1 MKEQLQLCEFL
12 SKASTLEFF
21 EDKITKSKIEKSYS
35 FTVKMWMCDEKKILE
50 DIQKKFVG
58 KIVIRSSALG
68 EDSLDKSEA
77 GKFQTILN
85 INSSIKKDVKKG
97 IDDVIKSYK
106 IKGKMNESHQI
117 LIQKQTLNS
126 KTSGVIFTKT
136 PDNGSPYYIINYEDS
151 KLTDS
156 VTKGTVGNTIKIYNK
171 TSVKNLPKKW
181 KKLIFA
187 IKEIE
192 CISNHDKLDIEFAIT
207 NNSIVIFQVRP
218 LTTIKKEITHKIS
231 VKIEN
236 EIKANQ
242 KKILLH
248 KKKLHDQSKIAFS
261 NMTDWNPAEIIGSNP
276 SILDY
281 SIYNYLIMKDSWSK
295 GRELLGYNNPK
306 NGLMEKF
313 SGRPYVNVN
322 ASFSSLLPSKMNPKL
337 RKKLINYFL
346 TKLEEKPYLHDKVEF
361 DILFTCYDFSLSNRM
376 KDLLN
381 YGFTKNELKIIKN
394 ELLNFTNKL
403 IKSTPSILKDTNEF
417 LKILEAKRNVRKESM
432 TTYKEKLANAEN
444 LLNDCKKYGTTQFA
458 AVARL
463 AFIGKILL
471 NGLVDISKID
481 KHDIERFMNSISTP
495 VSEFQ
500 NELFNLKNKTI
511 TKTNFLKKYG
521 HLRPGTYD
529 ITINRYDKT
538 PEFLKNLNV
547 KKPPK
552 IKLQTKNIDD
562 ILKKHGLVFGEI
574 KFFEFVE
581 KTIYL
586 REKSKFEFTKSLS
599 DAIELIAEAGKEIG
613 FSREQLSQLSL
624 TDIMKYKIMNKKELS
639 LFWERKILKNKKRRE
654 IDSHL
659 ELPPIFFSENDFLV
673 IQHYV
678 AKPNFI
684 TDKQLTSNTILLEN
698 FEQLEKIKSKIVI
711 IENADPG
718 FDWIFTKN
726 PSGLITK
733 YGGMASHM
741 AIRCAELNLPAAIG
755 CGDILFEKLKVSTK
769 ISLDC
774 KNEDILILDYKQRNS
789 FSEEKKLL
797 KSLGYIR

>member
-1 MKEQLQLCEFL
+1 
-12 SKASTLEFF
+12 
-21 EDKITKSKIEKSYS
+21 
-35 FTVKMWMCDEKKILE
+35 
-50 DIQKKFVG
+50 
-58 KIVIRSSALG
+58 
-68 EDSLDKSEA
+68 
-77 GKFQTILN
+77 
-85 INSSIKKDVKKG
+85 
-97 IDDVIKSYK
+97 
-106 IKGKMNESHQI
+106 
-117 LIQKQTLNS
+117 
-126 KTSGVIFTKT
+126 
-136 PDNGSPYYIINYEDS
+136 
-151 KLTDS
+151 
-156 VTKGTVGNTIKIYNK
+156 
-171 TSVKNLPKKW
+171 
-181 KKLIFA
+181 
-187 IKEIE
+187 
-192 CISNHDKLDIEFAIT
+192 
-207 NNSIVIFQVRP
+207 
-218 LTTIKKEITHKIS
+218 
-231 VKIEN
+231 
-236 EIKANQ
+236 
-242 KKILLH
+242 
-248 KKKLHDQSKIAFS
+248 
-261 NMTDWNPAEIIGSNP
+261 
-276 SILDY
+276 
-281 SIYNYLIMKDSWSK
+281 
-295 GRELLGYNNPK
+295 
-306 NGLMEKF
+306 MEKF

-337 RKKLINYFL
+337 REKLINYFL

-361 DILFTCYDFSLSNRM
+361 DILFTCYDFSLSSRM

-500 NELFNLKNKTI
+500 NDLFNLKNKTI

-547 KKPPK
+547 KKPSK
-552 IKLQTKNIDD
+552 IKLQTKNIDS
-562 ILKKHGLVFGEI
+562 ILKKHDLVFHEI

-613 FSREQLSQLSL
+613 FSRRQLSQLSL
-624 TDIMKYKIMNKKELS
+624 TDILKYKIMNKKELL
-639 LFWERKILKNKKRRE
+639 LFWKKKILKNKKHKE
-654 IDSHL
+654 IDSYL
-659 ELPPIFFSENDFLV
+659 ELPPIFFTKDDFLV
-673 IQHYV
+673 IEHYI

-684 TDKQLTSNTILLEN
+684 TDKQLVSDTILLEN
-698 FEQLEKIKSKIVI
+698 FEQPEKIKSKIVI

-726 PSGLITK
+726 PTGLITK

-755 CGDILFEKLKVSTK
+755 CGDILFEKLKISAK

-774 KNEDILILDYKQRNS
+774 KNKDILILDYKKRNN

>member
-1 MKEQLQLCEFL
+1 MKEPLQLCKFL

-21 EDKITKSKIEKSYS
+21 EKKITKSKIEKSYS
-35 FTVKMWMCDEKKILE
+35 FTIKMWICDEKKILE
-50 DIQKKFVG
+50 HIQKKFVG

-85 INSSIKKDVKKG
+85 INSFSKKDVKKG
-97 IDDVIKSYK
+97 INDVIKSYK
-106 IKGKMNESHQI
+106 IKGEMNQSHQI

-136 PDNGSPYYIINYEDS
+136 PDKGSPYYIINYENS

-171 TSVKNLPKKW
+171 TPEKNLPRKW

-192 CISNHDKLDIEFAIT
+192 HISNHDKLDIEFAIT
-207 NNSIVIFQVRP
+207 NNSIIIFQVRP
-218 LTTIKKEITHKIS
+218 LTTIKKEITNKIN

-236 EIKANQ
+236 EIRNNQ
-242 KKILLH
+242 EKILLH

-276 SILDY
+276 NILDY
-281 SIYNYLIMKDSWSK
+281 SIYDYLIMNDSWSK

-306 NGLMEKF
+306 IKLMEKF

-346 TKLEEKPYLHDKVEF
+346 TKLEEKPHLHDKVEF
-361 DILFTCYDFSLSNRM
+361 DILFTCYDFSLSSRM

-403 IKSTPSILKDTNEF
+403 IESTPTILKDTNNF
-417 LKILEAKRNVRKESM
+417 LKILEAKRNVEKKGT
-432 TTYKEKLANAEN
+432 TTYKKKLSNAEN
-444 LLNDCKKYGTTQFA
+444 LLNDCKKYGTIQFA
-458 AVARL
+458 AIARL

-471 NGLVDISKID
+471 NGLVDVSKID
-481 KHDIERFMNSISTP
+481 KQDIEIFMNSISTP

-500 NELFNLKNKTI
+500 NDLFNLKNKTV
-511 TKTNFLKKYG
+511 TKSDFLKKYG

-547 KKPPK
+547 KKPSK
-552 IKLQTKNIDD
+552 IKRYTKNIDD
-562 ILKKHGLVFGEI
+562 VLKKHGLVFDEI

-581 KTIYL
+581 KTIHL
-586 REKSKFEFTKSLS
+586 REKSKFEFTRSLS

-613 FSREQLSQLSL
+613 FSRKQLSQISL
-624 TDIMKYKIMNKKELS
+624 TDILKYKIMNKNELS
-639 LFWERKILKNKKRRE
+639 QFWKKKIIKNEKHKE
-654 IDSHL
+654 IDSYL
-659 ELPPIFFSENDFLV
+659 ELPPIFFTKDNFLV

-678 AKPNFI
+678 AKPNYI
-684 TDKQLTSNTILLEN
+684 TDKQLISNTVLLES

-726 PSGLITK
+726 PTGLITK

-755 CGDILFEKLKVSTK
+755 CGDILFEKLKLSTK

-774 KNEDILILDYKQRNS
+774 KNKDILILEYKQKNN

>member
-1 MKEQLQLCEFL
+1 MKEPLQSCKFL

-21 EDKITKSKIEKSYS
+21 ENKITKSKIEKSYS
-35 FTVKMWMCDEKKILE
+35 FTVKMWMCDKKKILE
-50 DIQKKFVG
+50 DIQKEFVR

-77 GKFQTILN
+77 GKFLTILN

-171 TSVKNLPKKW
+171 TPVKNLPKKW

-192 CISNHDKLDIEFAIT
+192 YISNHDELDIEFAIT

-218 LTTIKKEITHKIS
+218 LTTIKKDMTREMSI
-231 VKIEN
+231 KIEN
-236 EIKANQ
+236 EIKNNQ

-281 SIYNYLIMKDSWSK
+281 SIYNYLIMKDSWGK

-306 NGLMEKF
+306 IGLMEKF

-337 RKKLINYFL
+337 REKLINYFL

-361 DILFTCYDFSLSNRM
+361 DILFTCYDFSLSSRM

-394 ELLNFTNKL
+394 ELLNFTNRL
-403 IKSTPSILKDTNEF
+403 IKSTPSILKDTNDF
-417 LKILEAKRNVRKESM
+417 LKILEAKRNAGKNVK
-432 TTYKEKLANAEN
+432 TTYKNKLSNAEN
-444 LLNDCKKYGTTQFA
+444 LLNDCKKYGTIQFA

-481 KHDIERFMNSISTP
+481 KQDSEKFMNSISTP

-500 NELFNLKNKTI
+500 NDLFNLKNKTI

-547 KKPPK
+547 KKPSK
-552 IKLQTKNIDD
+552 IKLETKNIDG
-562 ILKKHGLVFGEI
+562 ILKKHGLVFNEI

-613 FSREQLSQLSL
+613 FSRRQLSQLSL
-624 TDIMKYKIMNKKELS
+624 TDILKYKIMNKKELL
-639 LFWERKILKNKKRRE
+639 LFWKKKILKNKKHKE
-654 IDSHL
+654 IDSYL
-659 ELPPIFFSENDFLV
+659 ELPPIFFTKDDFLV
-673 IQHYV
+673 IQHYI

-684 TDKQLTSNTILLEN
+684 TDKQLVSDTILLEN
-698 FEQLEKIKSKIVI
+698 FEQPEKIKSKIVI

-726 PSGLITK
+726 PTGLITK

-755 CGDILFEKLKVSTK
+755 CGDILFEKLKISAK

-774 KNEDILILDYKQRNS
+774 KNKDILILDYKKRNN